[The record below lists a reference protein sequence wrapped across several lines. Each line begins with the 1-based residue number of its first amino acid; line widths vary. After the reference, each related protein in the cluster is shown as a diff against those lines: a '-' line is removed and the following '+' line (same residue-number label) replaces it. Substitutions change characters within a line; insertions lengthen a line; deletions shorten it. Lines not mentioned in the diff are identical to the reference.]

1 MPTFV
6 NPVAE
11 IVKKMRLD
19 SDLTA
24 RVAISRIHVGY
35 PKIVNGEPT
44 GVDKPGIYVHRASGE
59 MKFVF
64 GPSSLT
70 DAPKYGSASY
80 QVDVFS
86 SIGVSDADEIAAL
99 SQTAVGESVPNGGLY
114 SIYFIDSIST
124 YDEGFDCYHSIFIIS
139 VRLKRR
145 DAGVTLLG

>member
-1 MPTFV
+1 VPTFV

-11 IVKKMRLD
+11 IVKKMRLN

-24 RVAISRIHVGY
+24 RVASSRIQGGY

-44 GVDKPGIYVHRASGE
+44 GVNKPGIYIHRASGE

-86 SIGVSDADEIAAL
+86 DVGVTDADEIAAL
-99 SQTAVGESVPNGGLY
+99 AQVAVGDSVPNGYLF
-114 SIYFIDSIST
+114 SIYFIDSFSS
-124 YDEGFDCYHSIFIIS
+124 YDDGFDCYHSIFIIQC
-139 VRLKRR
+139 RLKRR
-145 DAGVTLLG
+145 PAGVTLLG

>member
-24 RVAISRIHVGY
+24 RVASSRIQGGY

-44 GVDKPGIYVHRASGE
+44 GVNKPGIYVHRASGE
-59 MKFVF
+59 MRFVF

-70 DAPKYGSASY
+70 DAPKYGKASY

-86 SIGVSDADEIAAL
+86 DVGTTDADEIAAL
-99 SQTAVGESVPNGGLY
+99 AQHAIGENVADGNLF
-114 SIYFIDSIST
+114 SIYFIDSFSS
-124 YDEGFDCYHSIFIIS
+124 YDDGFDCYHSIFMVES
-139 VRLKRR
+139 RLKRR
-145 DAGVTLLG
+145 PAGVILLG